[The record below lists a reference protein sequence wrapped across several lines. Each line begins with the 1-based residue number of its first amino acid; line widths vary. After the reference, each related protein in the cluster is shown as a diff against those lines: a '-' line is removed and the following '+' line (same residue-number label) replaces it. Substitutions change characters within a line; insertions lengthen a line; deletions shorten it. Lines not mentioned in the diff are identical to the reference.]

1 MTFVTHDTRDT
12 PCFKKIEKKVAS
24 TFENRNDLVVSLLHE
39 NNKNALATRKNALA
53 ARKED

>member
-1 MTFVTHDTRDT
+1 LFQKNR
-12 PCFKKIEKKVAS
+12 KKVAS